1 MVSKNVVETV
11 DTVYC
16 RKSEQT
22 EESAMKSLFEE
33 MGGTYRREGDYLLPN
48 LTVPESVSVGIWGQR
63 RKQYLREHRKSL
75 YTALLPSGELD
86 PHLADIDRQSEDMFS
101 QLIAQMAQRE
111 GITEQLKAENQ
122 MEWVGRMNNIR
133 SVATDIVNKEIIHS

>member
-1 MVSKNVVETV
+1 
-11 DTVYC
+11 
-16 RKSEQT
+16 
-22 EESAMKSLFEE
+22 MKSLFEE